1 MGGAASVLGTRRG
14 AALLA
19 LLAAV
24 AVWTEVA
31 ASLPGLG
38 RSTDTALPVCVLMPA
53 TLAVAWLALP
63 LAGTRRLFPAAAVLL
78 VAAFAFDA
86 VGLDGLF
93 NAAKLSAYV
102 LFGFWFLE
110 LFEVLSWVVLVALVI
125 PWVDTLSVWR
135 GPTKVVVEEHPGV
148 FDRIAIVFPLPGGD
162 ASASLGPPDV
172 VFLSLFLAAA
182 ARFRLR
188 VAATFLATVALLGL
202 TLALA
207 VVFDLNGLPALPAVS
222 LGFLLPNVDLI
233 WRAVRGRAAAGDAP
247 SPEGPG

>member
-1 MGGAASVLGTRRG
+1 MRQLVGARRG
-14 AALLA
+14 TALLA
-19 LLAAV
+19 LLAV
-24 AVWTEVA
+24 VVGWTEVA

-38 RSTDTALPVCVLMPA
+38 HSADTAVAVCVLMPA

-78 VAAFAFDA
+78 IVAIAFDA
-86 VGLDGLF
+86 AGLDGFF
-93 NAAKLSAYV
+93 NATKLCAYV
-102 LFGFWFLE
+102 LFGFWFLM
-110 LFEVLSWVVLVALVI
+110 LFEVLAWVVLVAFVI
-125 PWVDTLSVWR
+125 PWVDALSVWR
-135 GPTKVVVEEHPGV
+135 GPTKVVVEEHPGL
-148 FDRIAIVFPLPGGD
+148 FDRIAIVFTLPAGD

-172 VFLSLFLAAA
+172 VFLALFLAAA
-182 ARFRLR
+182 ARFHLR

-222 LGFLLPNVDLI
+222 LGFLLPNADLI